1 MGKTFEQQKEPYRS
15 NMQRTIRQPF
25 LCEEPADRFN
35 LKRIADWRS
44 RAVAFEVKRFVGI
57 EIARPLI
64 RSSNGTFLPIRIRV
78 CDAARATVPDKIKSI
93 DISMAN
99 GEKRKIRTH

>member
-1 MGKTFEQQKEPYRS
+1 
-15 NMQRTIRQPF
+15 MQRTIRQPF

-78 CDAARATVPDKIKSI
+78 CDAARTTVPDKIKSI